1 MMKRRMAFVLL
12 LALAIVAGGCS
23 KPSTTALPSSVDQ
36 HLAWIPQTVNGVA
49 YCDMQSLRQSELGQ
63 ALQKDWSDEIK
74 RMRED
79 RDYKEWLEKA
89 GIDFEKDL
97 HSVLAGFH
105 GDRHDSASTFAV
117 VIIGNFDEQKIANT
131 ITAMRDSLRELHEEH
146 KMSDFVT
153 ETYSGKTLY
162 VVKKRSE
169 KAFYIVDAHTLVAG
183 NKDWVQ
189 AVIDGKTAGE
199 SVKQNEALTALMNKL
214 PYADQC
220 WLVANTA
227 ETMETL
233 SEELGARGEFKGTR
247 AVKSLQSVVLSA
259 NVGKRA
265 DLYGEAWCDSEEN
278 SKLLA
283 DAVKGALA
291 TAKLAVSDDREAV
304 DMLNRIDVDQAG
316 KSVKFS
322 AELDKAFFDKMR
334 EKAEG
339 RRRAVAIR

>member
-1 MMKRRMAFVLL
+1 
-12 LALAIVAGGCS
+12 
-23 KPSTTALPSSVDQ
+23 
-36 HLAWIPQTVNGVA
+36 VNGVA
-49 YCDMQSLRQSELGQ
+49 YFDVQSLRQSELGQ
-63 ALQKDWSDEIK
+63 ALQKDWSDEIM

-79 RDYKEWLEKA
+79 REYKEWLERA
-89 GIDFEKDL
+89 GFDFESDL
-97 HSVLAGFH
+97 HSVLMGFH
-105 GDRHDSASTFAV
+105 GDRHDSASTFAAV
-117 VIIGNFDEQKIANT
+117 VTGNFDEQKIANT
-131 ITAMRDSLRELHEEH
+131 ITAMRDSLRERHEEY
-146 KMSDFVT
+146 KMSDFAT
-153 ETYSGKTLY
+153 ETYGGKTLY
-162 VVKKRSE
+162 VVKKHGE
-169 KAFYIVDAHTLVAG
+169 KAFYFADAHTLVAG
-183 NKDWVQ
+183 NKGWVQ
-189 AVIDGKTAGE
+189 AIIDGKTAGE

-259 NVGKRA
+259 HVGAKA
-265 DLYGEAWCDSEEN
+265 DLHGEAWCDNEEN

-322 AELDKAFFDKMR
+322 ANLDKAFFDKMR

-339 RRRAVAIR
+339 RRKAVAIR

>member
-1 MMKRRMAFVLL
+1 MKRRMAFVLL
-12 LALAIVAGGCS
+12 LALAILAAGCS
-23 KPSTTALPSSVDQ
+23 KPTTTALPSAVDQ

-49 YCDMQSLRQSELGQ
+49 YCDVQSLRQSELGQ
-63 ALQKDWSDEIK
+63 ALQKDWSDEIM

-79 RDYKEWLEKA
+79 RDYKEWLERA
-89 GIDFEKDL
+89 GVDFEKDL
-97 HSVLAGFH
+97 HSVLMGFH

-117 VIIGNFDEQKIANT
+117 VVTGNFDEQKIANT

-146 KMSDFVT
+146 KMSDLVT
-153 ETYSGKTLY
+153 ETYGGKTLY
-162 VVKKRSE
+162 VVKKHGE
-169 KAFYIVDAHTLVAG
+169 KAFYFADTHTLVAG

-189 AVIDGKTAGE
+189 AIIDGKTAGE
-199 SVKQNEALTALMNKL
+199 SVKQNEALTGLMNKL

-247 AVKSLQSVVLSA
+247 AVKSLQSALFSA
-259 NVGKRA
+259 NVGKKA
-265 DLYGEAWCDSEEN
+265 MLYGEALCDSDDN
-278 SKLLA
+278 SKLLSET
-283 DAVKGALA
+283 VKGALA

-304 DMLNRIDVDQAG
+304 DMLNQIDVEQAG

-322 AELDKAFFDKMR
+322 ANLDKAFFDKMR

-339 RRRAVAIR
+339 RRRAVAMQ

>member
-12 LALAIVAGGCS
+12 SALAILAAGCS
-23 KPSTTALPSSVDQ
+23 KPTTTALPSAVDQ

-49 YCDMQSLRQSELGQ
+49 YFDVQSLRQSELGQ
-63 ALQKDWSDEIK
+63 ALEKDFSEHIA
-74 RMRED
+74 RMRE
-79 RDYKEWLEKA
+79 RRGYREMLEKA
-89 GIDFEKDL
+89 GFDVEKDL
-97 HSVLAGFH
+97 HTVLAGFH
-105 GDRHDSASTFAV
+105 GNRHESSESFALV
-117 VIIGNFDEQKIANT
+117 ATGNFDEQKIVST
-131 ITAMRDSLRELHEEH
+131 INAVRDSLAKYHEEH
-146 KMSDFVT
+146 EAPNLAT
-153 ETYSGKTLY
+153 ETYNGKTLY
-162 VVKKRSE
+162 VVEKHGE
-169 KAFYIVDAHTLVAG
+169 KAFYFPDAHTLVAG
-183 NKDWVQ
+183 EKAWVQ
-189 AVIDGKTAGE
+189 AIIDGKTTGE

-214 PYADQC
+214 RYADQC

-247 AVKSLQSVVLSA
+247 AVKSLQSVTLSA
-259 NVGKRA
+259 NVGKKA
-265 DLYGEAWCDSEEN
+265 DLYGEAWCDNEEN

-304 DMLNRIDVDQAG
+304 DMLNRIDVDHAG

-322 AELDKAFFDKMR
+322 ANLDKAFFDKMR

-339 RRRAVAIR
+339 RRKAVAMQ

>member
-1 MMKRRMAFVLL
+1 MAFVLL
-12 LALAIVAGGCS
+12 LALAIAAGGCS
-23 KPSTTALPSSVDQ
+23 KPSTTALPSAVDQ

-49 YCDMQSLRQSELGQ
+49 YCDVQSLRQSELGQ
-63 ALQKDWSDEIK
+63 ALQKDWSDEIM

-79 RDYKEWLEKA
+79 RDYKEWLERA
-89 GIDFEKDL
+89 GFDFEKDL
-97 HSVLAGFH
+97 HSVLMGFH

-117 VIIGNFDEQKIANT
+117 VVTGTFDEQKIANT

-153 ETYSGKTLY
+153 ETYGGKTLY
-162 VVKKRSE
+162 VVKKHGE
-169 KAFYIVDAHTLVAG
+169 KAFYFADAQTLVAG

-189 AVIDGKTAGE
+189 AIIDGKTAGE
-199 SVKQNEALTALMNKL
+199 SAKQNKALTALMNKL
-214 PYADQC
+214 RYADQC

-247 AVKSLQSVVLSA
+247 AFKSLQSVALSA
-259 NVGKRA
+259 NVGKKA
-265 DLYGEAWCDSEEN
+265 DLYGEAWCDNEEN

-322 AELDKAFFDKMR
+322 ANLDKAFFDKMR

-339 RRRAVAIR
+339 RRKAVAIR

>member
-1 MMKRRMAFVLL
+1 MKRRMAFVLL

-23 KPSTTALPSSVDQ
+23 KPTITALPSSVDQ

-49 YCDMQSLRQSELGQ
+49 YCDVQSLRQSELGQ

-105 GDRHDSASTFAV
+105 GDRRDSASTFAA
-117 VIIGNFDEQKIANT
+117 VITGNFDEQKIANT
-131 ITAMRDSLRELHEEH
+131 ITAMRDSLRELHEEY

-153 ETYSGKTLY
+153 ETYNGKTLY
-162 VVKKRSE
+162 VVKKHGE
-169 KAFYIVDAHTLVAG
+169 KAFYIADAHTLVAG
-183 NKDWVQ
+183 NKAWVQ
-189 AVIDGKTAGE
+189 AIIDGKTAGE
-199 SVKQNEALTALMNKL
+199 SVKQNEALMALMNKL
-214 PYADQC
+214 PYAEQC

-233 SEELGARGEFKGTR
+233 SEEFGARGEFKGTR
-247 AVKSLQSVVLSA
+247 AVKSLQSVALSA
-259 NVGKRA
+259 NVGQKA
-265 DLYGEAWCDSEEN
+265 DLYGEAWCDNEDN

-283 DAVKGALA
+283 EAVKGALA

-322 AELDKAFFDKMR
+322 ANLDKAFFDKMR

-339 RRRAVAIR
+339 RRKAVAMQ